1 MKSFI
6 SEVVDD
12 LYRRYG
18 TGISDVRVVLPG
30 KRSRLFFD
38 RRIASLVKG
47 APVWQPVYLS
57 MDDITGAIAGLERPS
72 RLRLLTELF
81 IAYSRYHKESFDKFY
96 FWGDML
102 LSDFDA
108 VDNYMVDASRLFVN
122 VTDIKEI
129 EARLD
134 YLSDDDRLLVGRFWR
149 SVVSGASDQKNAFL
163 EMWRTLYDIY
173 VLFKT
178 RLREAGK
185 IGRAH
190 V

>member
-129 EARLD
+129 EASFPAPPIR
-134 YLSDDDRLLVGRFWR
+134 
-149 SVVSGASDQKNAFL
+149 
-163 EMWRTLYDIY
+163 RTLSSRCGVRSTIY
-173 VLFKT
+173 MSCLKPDYAKPV
-178 RLREAGK
+178 
-185 IGRAH
+185 
-190 V
+190 